1 MGDSAVLRI
10 LGCLAFGLCLFLS
23 AGCGGSESRV
33 TLRVANWGG
42 AGDDSELSKEMKIIY
57 QEFEQQNP
65 GIKVQIEGIPG
76 SQEYVNKMLL
86 SFVSKTEPDVMQLDA
101 SSAAVFI
108 ENDLLEDVTSLADA
122 DPNFSWDDYWPELI
136 KTTSRGAARYSVPL
150 DFTPMAIYCNAKLFR
165 EAGVPLPQ
173 NGWRFDEFRRAAKKL
188 TKKDQFGFA
197 FSNWMPAWILFLW
210 NSGGDVLDEKTGRAS
225 GVFDT
230 DRNAEMI
237 SDLKNMI
244 EVDKSAPSLSAAAA
258 LGVDLFANG
267 QAAMMISGHWSLVGL
282 KESDKVKFEDLH
294 IVSIPTHYRRD
305 LGGFLPPQTVLYQS
319 SLAISKG
326 SRNKEAA
333 WKFVTY
339 MTSASVQRRIHRTGL
354 AVCGRKDVAA
364 KLADSPQTKAFLELI
379 PLGKSP
385 WGSRIVGYDYVE
397 TEGTKMMEGVLQA
410 GIEPKEALSQAA
422 KRIDRYFDEAR

>member
-1 MGDSAVLRI
+1 MGDNAVFRMVWL
-10 LGCLAFGLCLFLS
+10 CCLCLLVFA
-23 AGCGGSESRV
+23 AGCTVGDDRV

-42 AGDDSELSKEMKIIY
+42 AGDDSELSREMKLIY
-57 QEFEQQNP
+57 QEFEQQHP
-65 GIKVQIEGIPG
+65 DIRVQIEGIPG

-108 ENDLLEDVTSLADA
+108 ENDLLEDVTSLAAA
-122 DPNFSWDDYWPELI
+122 DPSFSWDDYWPELI
-136 KTTSRGAARYSVPL
+136 QTTSRGSARFSVPL
-150 DFTPMAIYCNAKLFR
+150 DFTPMAIYCNAKHFR

-173 NGWRFDEFRRAAKKL
+173 NGWKFDDFRRAAKKL
-188 TKKDQFGFA
+188 TKKDQYGFA
-197 FSNWMPAWILFLW
+197 FSNWMPGWILFLW

-225 GVFDT
+225 GVFDS
-230 DRNAEMI
+230 DRNAEMV
-237 SDLKNMI
+237 SELKEMI

-282 KESDKVKFEDLH
+282 KASDKVKSEELH
-294 IVSIPTHYRRD
+294 IVTVPTHFRRD
-305 LGGFLPPQTVLYQS
+305 LSGFLPPQTVLYQS

-326 SRNKEAA
+326 SKNKDAA

-339 MTSASVQRRIHRTGL
+339 MTSAAVQRRIHKTGL
-354 AVCGRKDVAA
+354 AVCGRKDVAVE
-364 KLADSPQTKAFLELI
+364 LADSPQTKAFLDLI

-385 WGSRIVGYDYVE
+385 WGSKVVGYDYVE

-410 GIEPKEALSQAA
+410 GIEPKSALSQAA
-422 KRIDRYFDEAR
+422 ARIDRYFDEAR

>member
-1 MGDSAVLRI
+1 MGDNAVLRI
-10 LGCLAFGLCLFLS
+10 VGCLALGLTLVLS
-23 AGCGGSESRV
+23 AGCGGGESRV

-42 AGDDSELSKEMKIIY
+42 AGDDSDLSKEMKLIY
-57 QEFEQQNP
+57 QEFEQKNP

-108 ENDLLEDVTSLADA
+108 ENDLLEDVTSLAAA

-136 KTTSRGAARYSVPL
+136 TTTSRGPARYSVPL

-165 EAGVPLPQ
+165 EAGVSLPR
-173 NGWRFDEFRRAAKKL
+173 NGWTFNEFREASRRL
-188 TKKDQFGFA
+188 TKKDQYGFA
-197 FSNWMPAWILFLW
+197 FSNWMPGWILFLW
-210 NSGGDVLDEKTGRAS
+210 NSGGDVLSEEAKRAS
-225 GVFDT
+225 GTLDS
-230 DRNAEMI
+230 DSNAEMI
-237 SDLKNMI
+237 SDLRDMI

-267 QAAMMISGHWSLVGL
+267 QAAMMLSGHWSLVGL
-282 KESDKVKFEDLH
+282 KASDKVKFEDLH
-294 IVSIPTHYRRD
+294 VAAPPLAYSGRLRGSISPR
-305 LGGFLPPQTVLYQS
+305 TVLYQS

-326 SRNKEAA
+326 SKKKEEA
-333 WKFVTY
+333 WKFLTY
-339 MTSASVQRRIHRTGL
+339 MTSAAVQRRIHKTGL

-364 KLADSPQTKAFLELI
+364 ELAKSPQTKAFLELI

-385 WGSRIVGYDYVE
+385 WGSKVVGYDYVE
-397 TEGTKMMEGVLQA
+397 TEGTKMMDGVLQA
-410 GIEPKEALSQAA
+410 GIGPKEALTQAA